1 MALPM
6 DQTMTVSPAT
16 PLASCVAMP
25 TPAPLLMQA
34 QDLTRAPVR
43 RAGGGAEGRAKRAGS
58 PWRLAVF
65 GPALVGTAVLM
76 FGLYSWMANAG
87 MSGLEWALLAMI
99 GATFVWV
106 TLSVSTVGVAV
117 AGILA
122 REDADTRAPADVTG
136 IDVALLVPVYNEV
149 PWDVFGNAAAMLDD
163 LARRRSPHCYSLF
176 VLSDT
181 RDDAIAAQEWQAF
194 QSLRDTAPQGFSVY
208 YRRRADNIDKKVG
221 NLLDWITGWGAAY
234 QGMVVLDADSLMT
247 GRAIDRLASE
257 LSADPDA
264 GLIQT
269 FPMLIGADTL
279 FARLQQF
286 SNIAYGWLL
295 AEGLALWAQ
304 YEGNYWGHNAI
315 IRTRAFAECAGLPH
329 LRGRGGREELILSH
343 DFVEA
348 GLLRRAGWR
357 VRFLPRVSG
366 SFEETPSTLIDYV
379 LRDRRWCRGNLQH
392 LRLLGTA
399 GLHPVSRFHLFH
411 GAVSYL
417 LSPAWFVLLVFWSLL
432 GVDSE
437 TNLIRYFNE
446 ANPYFPDWPP
456 AMSHIDSAVF
466 LIIMYAMLLTPKIA
480 GAGIIAAYPK
490 ATRVFGGRTAF
501 LTAFVIEVALSVAY
515 APILMIQQTKAVLR
529 AFFTRFEPWAP
540 QRRDAHSYPL
550 RTLIAFH
557 WVETVLGLVLL
568 SGLFAGLLS
577 LWLVPIV
584 FSLVLA
590 VPLSALSAFNLTRW
604 APDGLRMDSPH
615 TLREPGIVTRAR
627 AERALL
633 KGQMT
638 TADSIAAQ

>member
-1 MALPM
+1 
-6 DQTMTVSPAT
+6 MTLSAPIHHHMPTAA
-16 PLASCVAMP
+16 PLA
-25 TPAPLLMQA
+25 MQA
-34 QDLTRAPVR
+34 QDLGHAPATRTCNNVPR
-43 RAGGGAEGRAKRAGS
+43 KSLG
-58 PWRLAVF
+58 WRVAVF
-65 GPALVGTAVLM
+65 GPALIGTALLLY
-76 FGLYSWMANAG
+76 GLYGWFADSG
-87 MSGLEWALLAMI
+87 MTGLEWALLTMI

-106 TLSVSTVGVAV
+106 TLSVSTVGVAI

-122 REDADTRAPADVTG
+122 REDADDRAPTDVQP

-163 LARRRSPHCYSLF
+163 LARRKGAHRYALF

-181 RDDAIAAQEWQAF
+181 KDDAIAAQEWQAF
-194 QSLRDTAPQGFSVY
+194 QTLRQATPKGFNVY
-208 YRRRADNIDKKVG
+208 YRRRADNTDKKVG
-221 NLLDWITGWGAAY
+221 NLLNWITGWGAAY
-234 QGMVVLDADSLMT
+234 EGMVVLDADSLMS
-247 GRAIDRLASE
+247 GRAIERLSSE

-269 FPMLIGADTL
+269 FPMLIGAETL

-295 AEGLALWAQ
+295 AEGLALWSRH
-304 YEGNYWGHNAI
+304 EGNYWGHNAI
-315 IRTRAFAECAGLPH
+315 IRTRAFAACAGLPH
-329 LRGRGGREELILSH
+329 LTGRSRDDLILSH

-366 SFEETPSTLIDYV
+366 SFEETPGTLVDYV

-417 LSPAWFVLLVFWSLL
+417 LSPAWFVLLIVWSLL
-432 GVDSE
+432 GKDAD
-437 TNLIRYFNE
+437 TNVIRYFSE
-446 ANPYFPDWPP
+446 ANPFFPDWPP

-466 LIIMYAMLLTPKIA
+466 LVIMYAMLLTPKIA

-501 LTAFVIEVALSVAY
+501 LTAFLVEVLLSVAY

-529 AFFTRFEPWAP
+529 AFFSRTELWSP
-540 QRRDAHSYPL
+540 QRRDGRGYPV
-550 RTLIAFH
+550 TMLIKFH
-557 WVETVLGLVLL
+557 WVETLLGLLL
-568 SGLFAGLLS
+568 AAGLVAGLIS
-577 LWLVPIV
+577 LWLLPIV
-584 FSLVLA
+584 FSLVLS
-590 VPLSALSAFNLTRW
+590 VPLSALSALNIARS
-604 APDGLRMDSPH
+604 APEGLRMDSPH
-615 TLREPGIVTRAR
+615 TLREPGIVVRAR
-627 AERALL
+627 AEREQL
-633 KGQMT
+633 KGQLT
-638 TADSIAAQ
+638 VSDRVPAE